1 MDPSNSAIKIENV
14 WKVFGNTSKEA
25 LDAIQNRKISKTD
38 ALEKYN
44 SVIGVSDV
52 SFEVKQGEIFCVMGL
67 SGSGKSTLVRHIN
80 RLLEPTSGKILING
94 QDVMTLGREDL
105 QELRNK
111 KIGMVFQ
118 NFALMPHRSVVDN
131 IAMPLEIRG
140 ISKNDRLDAANKIL
154 DIVELQGWGNK
165 FAHELSGGMQQR
177 VGLARAL
184 AADPEF
190 LLMDEPF
197 SALDPLI
204 RRQLQSE
211 FIKLSKQMKK
221 TTVFITHDLDEAV
234 RVGHR
239 IAIMRDG
246 KVIQIGTPEEIVV
259 NPADEYVA
267 DFVKGISRLKVVQ
280 AKSIMQS
287 VEAYEKKNGKLWDN
301 PESVRENELL
311 NKGTQDFKY
320 AFSKKKID
328 ANFTFQH
335 FYDISRLVKNRL
347 TSGLGLSYRLYDI
360 ESKKLALG
368 LSALREKEIHIEGE
382 YKLQNRLSGNLDFML
397 KLNKNISI
405 STTNNYQPNIENAGD
420 FRWKTNLDFRI
431 HLSSQFLL
439 SLAATYNYDSVPAEN
454 LPESDYQLINSVS
467 YTF

>member
-1 MDPSNSAIKIENV
+1 MEAAIQIQNV
-14 WKVFGNTSKEA
+14 WKIFGNTSNDA
-25 LDAIQNRKISKTD
+25 LDAIQNKKISKQE

-52 SFEVKQGEIFCVMGL
+52 SFNVNKGEIFCVMGL

-80 RLLEPTSGKILING
+80 RLLEPTSGKILINN
-94 QDVMTLGREDL
+94 QDVMQFNKENL

-118 NFALMPHRSVVDN
+118 NFALMPHRSVLDN

-140 ISKNDRLDAANKIL
+140 VSKNDRLDAANNIL
-154 DIVELQGWGNK
+154 NIVELQGWGNK
-165 FAHELSGGMQQR
+165 YAHELSGGMQQR

-204 RRQLQSE
+204 RRQLQTE

-246 KVIQIGTPEEIVV
+246 RVVQIGTPEEIVV
-259 NPADEYVA
+259 NPSDDYVA

-280 AKSIMQS
+280 AKTIMQPL
-287 VEAYEKKNGKLWDN
+287 EQYKKNFGENLSNNEKVNENDILSKLI
-301 PESVRENELL
+301 ETSVSKDKPIVVVNDHNTEVGIITQSDLLKAVVEGNENE
-311 NKGTQDFKY
+311 
-320 AFSKKKID
+320 
-328 ANFTFQH
+328 
-335 FYDISRLVKNRL
+335 
-347 TSGLGLSYRLYDI
+347 
-360 ESKKLALG
+360 
-368 LSALREKEIHIEGE
+368 
-382 YKLQNRLSGNLDFML
+382 
-397 KLNKNISI
+397 
-405 STTNNYQPNIENAGD
+405 
-420 FRWKTNLDFRI
+420 
-431 HLSSQFLL
+431 
-439 SLAATYNYDSVPAEN
+439 
-454 LPESDYQLINSVS
+454 
-467 YTF
+467 

>member
-1 MDPSNSAIKIENV
+1 MEEAIQIQNV
-14 WKVFGNTSKEA
+14 WKIFGNTSKEA
-25 LDAIQNRKISKTD
+25 LDAIQNKKISKQE

-52 SFEVKQGEIFCVMGL
+52 SFDVKTGEIFCVMGL

-80 RLLEPTSGKILING
+80 RLLEPTSGKILINN
-94 QDVMTLGREDL
+94 QDVMQFNKENL

-118 NFALMPHRSVVDN
+118 NFALMPHRSVLDN

-140 ISKNDRLDAANKIL
+140 VSKNDRLDAANNIL
-154 DIVELQGWGNK
+154 NTVELQGWGNK
-165 FAHELSGGMQQR
+165 YAHELSGGMQQR

-184 AADPEF
+184 AADPEL

-204 RRQLQSE
+204 RRQLQTE

-246 KVIQIGTPEEIVV
+246 MIVQIGTPEEIVV

-280 AKSIMQS
+280 AKTIMQS
-287 VEAYEKKNGKLWDN
+287 IKDYENKFGTLDDDSELVDENDLLSKLIETSISKDKPIVVSN
-301 PESVRENELL
+301 KSDQKIGVITQSDLL
-311 NKGTQDFKY
+311 K
-320 AFSKKKID
+320 A
-328 ANFTFQH
+328 
-335 FYDISRLVKNRL
+335 V
-347 TSGLGLSYRLYDI
+347 
-360 ESKKLALG
+360 
-368 LSALREKEIHIEGE
+368 IEGNE
-382 YKLQNRLSGNLDFML
+382 SG
-397 KLNKNISI
+397 
-405 STTNNYQPNIENAGD
+405 
-420 FRWKTNLDFRI
+420 
-431 HLSSQFLL
+431 
-439 SLAATYNYDSVPAEN
+439 
-454 LPESDYQLINSVS
+454 
-467 YTF
+467 

>member
-1 MDPSNSAIKIENV
+1 METAIQIQNV
-14 WKVFGNTSKEA
+14 WKIFGNTSKEA
-25 LDAIQNRKISKTD
+25 LDAIQNKKISKQE

-52 SFEVKQGEIFCVMGL
+52 SFDVKRGEIFCVMGL

-80 RLLEPTSGKILING
+80 RLLEPTSGKILIND
-94 QDVMTLGREDL
+94 QDVMKFNKENL

-118 NFALMPHRSVVDN
+118 NFALMPHRSVLDN

-154 DIVELQGWGNK
+154 NIVELQGWGNK
-165 FAHELSGGMQQR
+165 YAHELSGGMQQR

-246 KVIQIGTPEEIVV
+246 AVVQIGTPEEIVI

-280 AKSIMQS
+280 AKTIMQS
-287 VEAYEKKNGKLWDN
+287 VKDYESKIGPLDNDSEIVNENDVLSKLIETSISKDKPIVVIDKNNQKIGVISQSDLLKAVVEGN
-301 PESVRENELL
+301 ENE
-311 NKGTQDFKY
+311 
-320 AFSKKKID
+320 
-328 ANFTFQH
+328 
-335 FYDISRLVKNRL
+335 
-347 TSGLGLSYRLYDI
+347 
-360 ESKKLALG
+360 
-368 LSALREKEIHIEGE
+368 
-382 YKLQNRLSGNLDFML
+382 
-397 KLNKNISI
+397 
-405 STTNNYQPNIENAGD
+405 
-420 FRWKTNLDFRI
+420 
-431 HLSSQFLL
+431 
-439 SLAATYNYDSVPAEN
+439 
-454 LPESDYQLINSVS
+454 
-467 YTF
+467 

>member
-1 MDPSNSAIKIENV
+1 MYKR
-14 WKVFGNTSKEA
+14 
-25 LDAIQNRKISKTD
+25 Q
-38 ALEKYN
+38 
-44 SVIGVSDV
+44 VIGVSDV
-52 SFEVKQGEIFCVMGL
+52 SFDVNKGEIFCVMGL

-80 RLLEPTSGKILING
+80 RLLEPTSGKIFINN
-94 QDVMTLGREDL
+94 QDVMQFDKENL

-118 NFALMPHRSVVDN
+118 NFALMPHRSVLDN

-140 ISKNDRLDAANKIL
+140 VSKNDRLDAANNIL
-154 DIVELQGWGNK
+154 NIVELQGWGNK
-165 FAHELSGGMQQR
+165 YAHELSGGMQQR

-246 KVIQIGTPEEIVV
+246 EVVQIGTPEEIVV
-259 NPADEYVA
+259 NPSDEYVA

-280 AKSIMQS
+280 AKTIMQS
-287 VEAYEKKNGKLWDN
+287 LEQYKKNFGENLSNNEKVNENDILSKLI
-301 PESVRENELL
+301 ETSVSKDKPIVVVNDHNTEVGIITQSDLLKAVVEGNENE
-311 NKGTQDFKY
+311 
-320 AFSKKKID
+320 
-328 ANFTFQH
+328 
-335 FYDISRLVKNRL
+335 
-347 TSGLGLSYRLYDI
+347 
-360 ESKKLALG
+360 
-368 LSALREKEIHIEGE
+368 
-382 YKLQNRLSGNLDFML
+382 
-397 KLNKNISI
+397 
-405 STTNNYQPNIENAGD
+405 
-420 FRWKTNLDFRI
+420 
-431 HLSSQFLL
+431 
-439 SLAATYNYDSVPAEN
+439 
-454 LPESDYQLINSVS
+454 
-467 YTF
+467 

>member
-1 MDPSNSAIKIENV
+1 MDSAIEIKNV
-14 WKVFGNTSKEA
+14 WKIFGNNSKEA
-25 LDAIQNRKISKTD
+25 LNAIQNEHISKQE

-52 SFEVKQGEIFCVMGL
+52 SFNVKTGEIFCVMGL

-80 RLLEPTSGKILING
+80 RLLEPTSGQILIDNE
-94 QDVMTLGREDL
+94 DVMKFDSKSL
-105 QELRNK
+105 QDLRNK

-118 NFALMPHRSVVDN
+118 NFALMPHRSVLDN

-184 AADPEF
+184 AADPDV

-204 RRQLQSE
+204 RRQLQAE

-246 KVIQIGTPEEIVV
+246 KVIQIGTPEEIVMK
-259 NPADEYVA
+259 PADSYVA
-267 DFVKGISRLKVVQ
+267 DFVKGISRLKIVQ
-280 AKSIMQS
+280 AKSIMQPVEKFEKEFGSKSKNLES
-287 VEAYEKKNGKLWDN
+287 VHENDLLNKLIEKSSIKDEPILVINNEKKNIGVITQAD
-301 PESVRENELL
+301 LL
-311 NKGTQDFKY
+311 K
-320 AFSKKKID
+320 A
-328 ANFTFQH
+328 
-335 FYDISRLVKNRL
+335 VV
-347 TSGLGLSYRLYDI
+347 
-360 ESKKLALG
+360 
-368 LSALREKEIHIEGE
+368 EG
-382 YKLQNRLSGNLDFML
+382 
-397 KLNKNISI
+397 
-405 STTNNYQPNIENAGD
+405 
-420 FRWKTNLDFRI
+420 
-431 HLSSQFLL
+431 
-439 SLAATYNYDSVPAEN
+439 
-454 LPESDYQLINSVS
+454 SDGE
-467 YTF
+467 

>member
-1 MDPSNSAIKIENV
+1 MEAAIQIQNV
-14 WKVFGNTSKEA
+14 WKIFGNTSNDA
-25 LDAIQNRKISKTD
+25 LDAIQNKKISKQE

-52 SFEVKQGEIFCVMGL
+52 SFDVNKGEIFCVMGL

-80 RLLEPTSGKILING
+80 RLLEPTSGKILINN
-94 QDVMTLGREDL
+94 QDVMQFNKENL

-118 NFALMPHRSVVDN
+118 NFALMPHRSVLDN

-140 ISKNDRLDAANKIL
+140 VSKNDRLDAANNIL
-154 DIVELQGWGNK
+154 NIVELQGWGNK
-165 FAHELSGGMQQR
+165 YAHELSGGMQQR

-204 RRQLQSE
+204 RRQLQTE

-246 KVIQIGTPEEIVV
+246 RVVQIGTPEEIVV
-259 NPADEYVA
+259 NPSDEYVA

-280 AKSIMQS
+280 AKTIMQPL
-287 VEAYEKKNGKLWDN
+287 EQYKKNFGENLSNNEKVNENDILSKLI
-301 PESVRENELL
+301 ETSVSKDKPIVVVNDLNTEVGIITQSDLLKAVVEGNENE
-311 NKGTQDFKY
+311 
-320 AFSKKKID
+320 
-328 ANFTFQH
+328 
-335 FYDISRLVKNRL
+335 
-347 TSGLGLSYRLYDI
+347 
-360 ESKKLALG
+360 
-368 LSALREKEIHIEGE
+368 
-382 YKLQNRLSGNLDFML
+382 
-397 KLNKNISI
+397 
-405 STTNNYQPNIENAGD
+405 
-420 FRWKTNLDFRI
+420 
-431 HLSSQFLL
+431 
-439 SLAATYNYDSVPAEN
+439 
-454 LPESDYQLINSVS
+454 
-467 YTF
+467 

>member
-1 MDPSNSAIKIENV
+1 MDLAIEIKNV
-14 WKVFGNTSKEA
+14 WKIFGNNSKEA
-25 LDAIQNRKISKTD
+25 LNAIQNENISKQE

-52 SFEVKQGEIFCVMGL
+52 SFSVKKGEIFCVMGL

-80 RLLEPTSGKILING
+80 RLLEPTSGQILINNE
-94 QDVMTLGREDL
+94 DVMKFDAKSL
-105 QELRNK
+105 QDLRNK

-118 NFALMPHRSVVDN
+118 NFALMPHRSVLDN

-184 AADPEF
+184 AADPDV

-204 RRQLQSE
+204 RRQLQAE

-246 KVIQIGTPEEIVV
+246 KVIQIGTPEEIVMK
-259 NPADEYVA
+259 PADDYVA
-267 DFVKGISRLKVVQ
+267 DFVKGISRLKIVQ
-280 AKSIMQS
+280 AKSIMQP
-287 VEAYEKKNGKLWDN
+287 VEKFEKEFGSIGKNL
-301 PESVRENELL
+301 ESVHENILL
-311 NKGTQDFKY
+311 NKLIEK
-320 AFSKKKID
+320 SSIKNEPI
-328 ANFTFQH
+328 
-335 FYDISRLVKNRL
+335 LVINN
-347 TSGLGLSYRLYDI
+347 
-360 ESKKLALG
+360 E
-368 LSALREKEIHIEGE
+368 
-382 YKLQNRLSGNLDFML
+382 
-397 KLNKNISI
+397 NKNIGVI
-405 STTNNYQPNIENAGD
+405 TQAD
-420 FRWKTNLDFRI
+420 
-431 HLSSQFLL
+431 LL
-439 SLAATYNYDSVPAEN
+439 KAVVEG
-454 LPESDYQLINSVS
+454 SDGE
-467 YTF
+467 

>member
-1 MDPSNSAIKIENV
+1 MEAAIQIQNV
-14 WKVFGNTSKEA
+14 WKIFGNTSQDA
-25 LDAIQNRKISKTD
+25 LDAIQNKKISKQE

-44 SVIGVSDV
+44 SVIGVSNV
-52 SFEVKQGEIFCVMGL
+52 SFDVKKGEIFCVMGL

-80 RLLEPTSGKILING
+80 RLLEPTSGKILINN
-94 QDVMTLGREDL
+94 QDVMQFDKENL

-118 NFALMPHRSVVDN
+118 NFALMPHRSVLDN

-140 ISKNDRLDAANKIL
+140 VSKNDRLDAANNIL
-154 DIVELQGWGNK
+154 NIVELQGWGNK
-165 FAHELSGGMQQR
+165 YAHELSGGMQQR

-246 KVIQIGTPEEIVV
+246 EVVQIGTPEEIVV
-259 NPADEYVA
+259 NPSDEYVA

-280 AKSIMQS
+280 AKTIMQS
-287 VEAYEKKNGKLWDN
+287 
-301 PESVRENELL
+301 
-311 NKGTQDFKY
+311 
-320 AFSKKKID
+320 
-328 ANFTFQH
+328 
-335 FYDISRLVKNRL
+335 
-347 TSGLGLSYRLYDI
+347 I
-360 ESKKLALG
+360 E
-368 LSALREKEIHIEGE
+368 E
-382 YKLQNRLSGNLDFML
+382 YKKTFGDNLRNNERVNENDILS
-397 KLNKNISI
+397 KLIETSVTEDKPII
-405 STTNNYQPNIENAGD
+405 VTNND
-420 FRWKTNLDFRI
+420 NLEVGIITQSD
-431 HLSSQFLL
+431 LL
-439 SLAATYNYDSVPAEN
+439 KAVVEGNDSE
-454 LPESDYQLINSVS
+454 
-467 YTF
+467 

>member
-1 MDPSNSAIKIENV
+1 METAIQIQNV
-14 WKVFGNTSKEA
+14 WKIFGNNSKEA
-25 LDAIQNRKISKTD
+25 LDAIQNKKISKQE

-44 SVIGVSDV
+44 SVIGVSNV
-52 SFEVKQGEIFCVMGL
+52 SFDVNKGEIFCVMGL

-80 RLLEPTSGKILING
+80 RLLEPTSGKILIND
-94 QDVMTLGREDL
+94 QDVMQFDKDSL

-118 NFALMPHRSVVDN
+118 NFALMPHRSVLDN

-140 ISKNDRLDAANKIL
+140 VSKNDRLDAANRIL
-154 DIVELQGWGNK
+154 NIVELQGWGNK
-165 FAHELSGGMQQR
+165 YAHELSGGMQQR

-246 KVIQIGTPEEIVV
+246 MVVQIGTPEEIVV
-259 NPADEYVA
+259 NPVDEYVA

-280 AKSIMQS
+280 AKTIMQS
-287 VEAYEKKNGKLWDN
+287 IKDYENKFGPLDNESETVNENDVLSKL
-301 PESVRENELL
+301 
-311 NKGTQDFKY
+311 
-320 AFSKKKID
+320 
-328 ANFTFQH
+328 
-335 FYDISRLVKNRL
+335 
-347 TSGLGLSYRLYDI
+347 I
-360 ESKKLALG
+360 ET
-368 LSALREKEIHIEGE
+368 
-382 YKLQNRLSGNLDFML
+382 
-397 KLNKNISI
+397 SI
-405 STTNNYQPNIENAGD
+405 SKDKPIIVLSKNNQKMGVI
-420 FRWKTNLDFRI
+420 
-431 HLSSQFLL
+431 SQSDLL
-439 SLAATYNYDSVPAEN
+439 KAVVEGNDNE
-454 LPESDYQLINSVS
+454 
-467 YTF
+467 

>member
-1 MDPSNSAIKIENV
+1 MEAAIQIQNV
-14 WKVFGNTSKEA
+14 WKIFGNTSKEA
-25 LDAIQNRKISKTD
+25 LDAIQNKKISKQE

-52 SFEVKQGEIFCVMGL
+52 SFDVKTGEIFCVMGL

-80 RLLEPTSGKILING
+80 RLLEPTSGKIFINNK
-94 QDVMTLGREDL
+94 DVMQFNKENL

-118 NFALMPHRSVVDN
+118 NFALMPHRSVLDN

-140 ISKNDRLDAANKIL
+140 VSKNDRLDVANNIL
-154 DIVELQGWGNK
+154 NIVELQGWGNK
-165 FAHELSGGMQQR
+165 YAHELSGGMQQR

-184 AADPEF
+184 AADPEL

-204 RRQLQSE
+204 RRQLQTE

-246 KVIQIGTPEEIVV
+246 MIVQIGTPEEIVV

-267 DFVKGISRLKVVQ
+267 DFVKGISRLKVVK
-280 AKSIMQS
+280 AKTIMQS
-287 VEAYEKKNGKLWDN
+287 IKEYENKFGILGEDNELVDENDLLSKLIETSISKDKPIVVSSKSDQKIGVITQSDLLKAVVEGN
-301 PESVRENELL
+301 ENE
-311 NKGTQDFKY
+311 
-320 AFSKKKID
+320 
-328 ANFTFQH
+328 
-335 FYDISRLVKNRL
+335 
-347 TSGLGLSYRLYDI
+347 
-360 ESKKLALG
+360 
-368 LSALREKEIHIEGE
+368 
-382 YKLQNRLSGNLDFML
+382 
-397 KLNKNISI
+397 
-405 STTNNYQPNIENAGD
+405 
-420 FRWKTNLDFRI
+420 
-431 HLSSQFLL
+431 
-439 SLAATYNYDSVPAEN
+439 
-454 LPESDYQLINSVS
+454 
-467 YTF
+467 

>member
-1 MDPSNSAIKIENV
+1 MDSAIEIKNV
-14 WKVFGNTSKEA
+14 WKVFGNNSKEA
-25 LDAIQNRKISKTD
+25 LNAIQNKRISKQE

-52 SFEVKQGEIFCVMGL
+52 SFDVKKGEIFCVMGL

-80 RLLEPTSGKILING
+80 RLLEPTSGQILINNE
-94 QDVMTLGREDL
+94 DVMKLDQKSL
-105 QELRNK
+105 QDLRNK

-118 NFALMPHRSVVDN
+118 NFALMPHRSVLDN

-165 FAHELSGGMQQR
+165 YAHELSGGMQQR

-204 RRQLQSE
+204 RRQLQAE

-246 KVIQIGTPEEIVV
+246 KVIQIGTPEEIVMKPTD
-259 NPADEYVA
+259 NYVA
-267 DFVKGISRLKVVQ
+267 DFVKGISRLKIVQ
-280 AKSIMQS
+280 AKSIMQA
-287 VEAYEKKNGKLWDN
+287 VEKFEKEFGIITVKL
-301 PESVRENELL
+301 ESVNENDLL
-311 NKGTQDFKY
+311 NKLIEK
-320 AFSKKKID
+320 SSIKNEPI
-328 ANFTFQH
+328 
-335 FYDISRLVKNRL
+335 LVTNN
-347 TSGLGLSYRLYDI
+347 
-360 ESKKLALG
+360 E
-368 LSALREKEIHIEGE
+368 
-382 YKLQNRLSGNLDFML
+382 
-397 KLNKNISI
+397 NKNIGI
-405 STTNNYQPNIENAGD
+405 ITQAD
-420 FRWKTNLDFRI
+420 
-431 HLSSQFLL
+431 LL
-439 SLAATYNYDSVPAEN
+439 KAVVKG
-454 LPESDYQLINSVS
+454 SDGE
-467 YTF
+467 

>member
-1 MDPSNSAIKIENV
+1 MEAAIQIQNV
-14 WKVFGNTSKEA
+14 WKIFGNTSNDA
-25 LDAIQNRKISKTD
+25 LDAIQNKKISKQE

-52 SFEVKQGEIFCVMGL
+52 SFDVNKGEIFCVMGL

-80 RLLEPTSGKILING
+80 RLLEPTSGKILINN
-94 QDVMTLGREDL
+94 QDVMQFNKENL

-118 NFALMPHRSVVDN
+118 NFALMPHRSVLDN

-140 ISKNDRLDAANKIL
+140 VSKNDRLDAANNIL
-154 DIVELQGWGNK
+154 NIVELQGWGNK
-165 FAHELSGGMQQR
+165 YAHELSGGMQQR

-204 RRQLQSE
+204 RRQLQTE

-246 KVIQIGTPEEIVV
+246 GVVQIGTPEEIVV
-259 NPADEYVA
+259 NPSDEYVA

-280 AKSIMQS
+280 AKTIMQS
-287 VEAYEKKNGKLWDN
+287 IIEYRKTFGDNVSNNERVNENDILSKLI
-301 PESVRENELL
+301 ETSVSED
-311 NKGTQDFKY
+311 KP
-320 AFSKKKID
+320 I
-328 ANFTFQH
+328 
-335 FYDISRLVKNRL
+335 IV
-347 TSGLGLSYRLYDI
+347 
-360 ESKKLALG
+360 
-368 LSALREKEIHIEGE
+368 
-382 YKLQNRLSGNLDFML
+382 
-397 KLNKNISI
+397 
-405 STTNNYQPNIENAGD
+405 TNND
-420 FRWKTNLDFRI
+420 NLEVGIITQSD
-431 HLSSQFLL
+431 LL
-439 SLAATYNYDSVPAEN
+439 KAVVEGNDSE
-454 LPESDYQLINSVS
+454 
-467 YTF
+467 

>member
-1 MDPSNSAIKIENV
+1 MDSAIEIKNV
-14 WKVFGNTSKEA
+14 WKIFGNNSKEA
-25 LDAIQNRKISKTD
+25 LNAIQNENISKQE

-52 SFEVKQGEIFCVMGL
+52 SFNVKKGEIFCVMGL

-80 RLLEPTSGKILING
+80 RLLEPTSGQILINNE
-94 QDVMTLGREDL
+94 DVMKFDAKSL
-105 QELRNK
+105 QDLRNK

-118 NFALMPHRSVVDN
+118 NFALMPHRSVLDN

-184 AADPEF
+184 AADPDV

-204 RRQLQSE
+204 RRQLQAE

-246 KVIQIGTPEEIVV
+246 KVIQIGTPEEIVMK
-259 NPADEYVA
+259 PADGYVA
-267 DFVKGISRLKVVQ
+267 DFVKGISRLKIVQ
-280 AKSIMQS
+280 AKSIMQP
-287 VEAYEKKNGKLWDN
+287 VEKFEKEFGLIGKNL
-301 PESVRENELL
+301 ESVHENDLL
-311 NKGTQDFKY
+311 NKLIEKSSIKDEP
-320 AFSKKKID
+320 I
-328 ANFTFQH
+328 
-335 FYDISRLVKNRL
+335 LVIN
-347 TSGLGLSYRLYDI
+347 SD
-360 ESKKLALG
+360 
-368 LSALREKEIHIEGE
+368 
-382 YKLQNRLSGNLDFML
+382 
-397 KLNKNISI
+397 NKNIGI
-405 STTNNYQPNIENAGD
+405 ITQAD
-420 FRWKTNLDFRI
+420 
-431 HLSSQFLL
+431 LL
-439 SLAATYNYDSVPAEN
+439 KAVVEG
-454 LPESDYQLINSVS
+454 SDGE
-467 YTF
+467 

>member
-1 MDPSNSAIKIENV
+1 MEAAIQIQNV
-14 WKVFGNTSKEA
+14 WKIFGNTSNDA
-25 LDAIQNRKISKTD
+25 LDAIQNKKISKQE

-52 SFEVKQGEIFCVMGL
+52 SFDVNKGEIFCVMGL

-80 RLLEPTSGKILING
+80 RLLEPTSGKILINN
-94 QDVMTLGREDL
+94 QDVMQFNKENL

-118 NFALMPHRSVVDN
+118 NFALMPHRSVLDN

-140 ISKNDRLDAANKIL
+140 VSKNDRLDAANNIL
-154 DIVELQGWGNK
+154 NIVELQGWGNK
-165 FAHELSGGMQQR
+165 YAHELSGGMQQR

-204 RRQLQSE
+204 RRQLQTE

-246 KVIQIGTPEEIVV
+246 RVVQIGTPEEIVV
-259 NPADEYVA
+259 NPSDDYVA

-280 AKSIMQS
+280 AKTIMQPL
-287 VEAYEKKNGKLWDN
+287 EQYKKNFGENLSNNEKVNENDILSKLI
-301 PESVRENELL
+301 ETSVSKDKPIVVVNDHNTEVGIITQSDLLKAVIEGNENE
-311 NKGTQDFKY
+311 
-320 AFSKKKID
+320 
-328 ANFTFQH
+328 
-335 FYDISRLVKNRL
+335 
-347 TSGLGLSYRLYDI
+347 
-360 ESKKLALG
+360 
-368 LSALREKEIHIEGE
+368 
-382 YKLQNRLSGNLDFML
+382 
-397 KLNKNISI
+397 
-405 STTNNYQPNIENAGD
+405 
-420 FRWKTNLDFRI
+420 
-431 HLSSQFLL
+431 
-439 SLAATYNYDSVPAEN
+439 
-454 LPESDYQLINSVS
+454 
-467 YTF
+467 

>member
-1 MDPSNSAIKIENV
+1 MDSAIEIKNV
-14 WKVFGNTSKEA
+14 WKIFGNNSKEA
-25 LDAIQNRKISKTD
+25 LNAIQNKHISKQE

-52 SFEVKQGEIFCVMGL
+52 SFNVKKGEIFCVMGL

-80 RLLEPTSGKILING
+80 RLLEPTSGQILINNE
-94 QDVMTLGREDL
+94 DVMKFDSKSL
-105 QELRNK
+105 QDLRNK

-118 NFALMPHRSVVDN
+118 NFALMPHRSVLDN

-154 DIVELQGWGNK
+154 DTVELQGWGNK

-184 AADPEF
+184 AADPDV

-204 RRQLQSE
+204 RRQLQAE

-246 KVIQIGTPEEIVV
+246 KVIQIGTPEEIVMK
-259 NPADEYVA
+259 PADDYVS
-267 DFVKGISRLKVVQ
+267 DFVKGISRLKIVQ

-287 VEAYEKKNGKLWDN
+287 VEKFEKEFGLIAKNL
-301 PESVRENELL
+301 ESVYENDLL
-311 NKGTQDFKY
+311 N
-320 AFSKKKID
+320 
-328 ANFTFQH
+328 
-335 FYDISRLVKNRL
+335 RL
-347 TSGLGLSYRLYDI
+347 I
-360 ESKKLALG
+360 EKSSIKDEPILVTNN
-368 LSALREKEIHIEGE
+368 E
-382 YKLQNRLSGNLDFML
+382 
-397 KLNKNISI
+397 NKNIGVI
-405 STTNNYQPNIENAGD
+405 TQAD
-420 FRWKTNLDFRI
+420 
-431 HLSSQFLL
+431 LL
-439 SLAATYNYDSVPAEN
+439 KAVVEG
-454 LPESDYQLINSVS
+454 SDGE
-467 YTF
+467 

>member
-1 MDPSNSAIKIENV
+1 MDSSGSAIKIENV
-14 WKVFGNTSKEA
+14 WKVFGNTSDEA
-25 LDAIQNRKISKTD
+25 IDAIQNKRISKNE

-52 SFEVKQGEIFCVMGL
+52 SFDVKQGEIFCVMGL

-94 QDVMTLGREDL
+94 QDVMSLDRESL

-140 ISKNDRLDAANKIL
+140 VSKNDRLDAANKIL

-184 AADPEF
+184 AADPDF

-211 FIKLSKQMKK
+211 FIKLSKQMRK

-246 KVIQIGTPEEIVV
+246 KVIQIGTPEQIVV

-280 AKSIMQS
+280 AKTIMQT
-287 VEAYEKKNGKLWDN
+287 VESYENLNGKLEEN
-301 PESVRENELL
+301 LQSVNEHELL
-311 NKGTQDFKY
+311 
-320 AFSKKKID
+320 SKLIEVSKSKD
-328 ANFTFQH
+328 KP
-335 FYDISRLVKNRL
+335 LVVKNNEQKNIGVITQSDL
-347 TSGLGLSYRLYDI
+347 L
-360 ESKKLALG
+360 KAV
-368 LSALREKEIHIEGE
+368 IEG
-382 YKLQNRLSGNLDFML
+382 
-397 KLNKNISI
+397 
-405 STTNNYQPNIENAGD
+405 GD
-420 FRWKTNLDFRI
+420 G
-431 HLSSQFLL
+431 
-439 SLAATYNYDSVPAEN
+439 E
-454 LPESDYQLINSVS
+454 
-467 YTF
+467 

>member
-1 MDPSNSAIKIENV
+1 MEAAIQIQNV
-14 WKVFGNTSKEA
+14 WKIFGNTSDDA
-25 LDAIQNRKISKTD
+25 LDAIQNKKISKQE

-52 SFEVKQGEIFCVMGL
+52 SFDVNKGEIFCVMGL

-80 RLLEPTSGKILING
+80 RLLEPTSGKIFINN
-94 QDVMTLGREDL
+94 QDVMQFDKENL

-118 NFALMPHRSVVDN
+118 NFALMPHRSVLDN

-140 ISKNDRLDAANKIL
+140 VSKNDRLDAANNIL
-154 DIVELQGWGNK
+154 NIVELQGWGNK
-165 FAHELSGGMQQR
+165 YAHELSGGMQQR

-280 AKSIMQS
+280 AKTIMQT
-287 VEAYEKKNGKLWDN
+287 VESYENLNGKLEEN
-301 PESVRENELL
+301 LQSVDEHELL
-311 NKGTQDFKY
+311 
-320 AFSKKKID
+320 SKLIEVSKSKD
-328 ANFTFQH
+328 KP
-335 FYDISRLVKNRL
+335 LVVKNNEQKNIGVITQSDL
-347 TSGLGLSYRLYDI
+347 L
-360 ESKKLALG
+360 KAV
-368 LSALREKEIHIEGE
+368 IEG
-382 YKLQNRLSGNLDFML
+382 
-397 KLNKNISI
+397 
-405 STTNNYQPNIENAGD
+405 GD
-420 FRWKTNLDFRI
+420 G
-431 HLSSQFLL
+431 
-439 SLAATYNYDSVPAEN
+439 E
-454 LPESDYQLINSVS
+454 
-467 YTF
+467 

>member
-1 MDPSNSAIKIENV
+1 MDSTIEIKNV
-14 WKVFGNTSKEA
+14 WKIFGNTSEKA
-25 LDAIQNRKISKTD
+25 LNAIQNKHISKQE

-52 SFEVKQGEIFCVMGL
+52 SFNVKKGEIFCVMGL

-80 RLLEPTSGKILING
+80 RLLEPTSGQILINNE
-94 QDVMTLGREDL
+94 DVMKFDSKSL
-105 QELRNK
+105 QDLRNK

-118 NFALMPHRSVVDN
+118 NFALMPHRSVLDN

-184 AADPEF
+184 AADPDV

-204 RRQLQSE
+204 RRQLQAE

-246 KVIQIGTPEEIVV
+246 KVIQIGTPEEIVMK
-259 NPADEYVA
+259 PADDYVA
-267 DFVKGISRLKVVQ
+267 DFVKGISRLKIVQ
-280 AKSIMQS
+280 AKSIMQP
-287 VEAYEKKNGKLWDN
+287 VEKFEKEFGSIGKNL
-301 PESVRENELL
+301 ESVHENDLL
-311 NKGTQDFKY
+311 NKLIEKSSIKDEP
-320 AFSKKKID
+320 I
-328 ANFTFQH
+328 
-335 FYDISRLVKNRL
+335 LVINN
-347 TSGLGLSYRLYDI
+347 D
-360 ESKKLALG
+360 
-368 LSALREKEIHIEGE
+368 
-382 YKLQNRLSGNLDFML
+382 
-397 KLNKNISI
+397 NKNIGVI
-405 STTNNYQPNIENAGD
+405 TQAD
-420 FRWKTNLDFRI
+420 
-431 HLSSQFLL
+431 LL
-439 SLAATYNYDSVPAEN
+439 KAVVEG
-454 LPESDYQLINSVS
+454 SDGE
-467 YTF
+467 

>member
-1 MDPSNSAIKIENV
+1 MEAAIQIQNV
-14 WKVFGNTSKEA
+14 WKIFGNTSQDA
-25 LDAIQNRKISKTD
+25 LDAIQNKKISKQE

-52 SFEVKQGEIFCVMGL
+52 SFDVKKGEIFCVMGL

-80 RLLEPTSGKILING
+80 RLLEPTSGKILINN
-94 QDVMTLGREDL
+94 QDVMQFNKENL

-118 NFALMPHRSVVDN
+118 NFALMPHRSVLDN

-140 ISKNDRLDAANKIL
+140 VSKNDRLDAANNIL
-154 DIVELQGWGNK
+154 NIVELQGWGNK
-165 FAHELSGGMQQR
+165 YAHELSGGMQQR

-246 KVIQIGTPEEIVV
+246 EVVQIGTPEEIVV
-259 NPADEYVA
+259 NPSDEYVA

-280 AKSIMQS
+280 AKTIMQS
-287 VEAYEKKNGKLWDN
+287 IK
-301 PESVRENELL
+301 
-311 NKGTQDFKY
+311 
-320 AFSKKKID
+320 
-328 ANFTFQH
+328 
-335 FYDISRLVKNRL
+335 
-347 TSGLGLSYRLYDI
+347 
-360 ESKKLALG
+360 
-368 LSALREKEIHIEGE
+368 E
-382 YKLQNRLSGNLDFML
+382 YKKTFGDNLGNNERVNENDILS
-397 KLNKNISI
+397 KLIETSVSEDKPII
-405 STTNNYQPNIENAGD
+405 VTNND
-420 FRWKTNLDFRI
+420 NLEVGIITQSD
-431 HLSSQFLL
+431 LL
-439 SLAATYNYDSVPAEN
+439 KAVVEGNDSE
-454 LPESDYQLINSVS
+454 
-467 YTF
+467 

>member
-1 MDPSNSAIKIENV
+1 MEAAIQIQNV
-14 WKVFGNTSKEA
+14 WKIFGNTSNDA
-25 LDAIQNRKISKTD
+25 LDAIQNKKISKQE

-52 SFEVKQGEIFCVMGL
+52 SFDVNKGEIFCVMGL

-80 RLLEPTSGKILING
+80 RLLEPTSGKILINN
-94 QDVMTLGREDL
+94 QDVMQFNKENL

-118 NFALMPHRSVVDN
+118 NFALMPHRSVLDN

-140 ISKNDRLDAANKIL
+140 VSKNDRLDAANNIL
-154 DIVELQGWGNK
+154 NIVELQGWGNK
-165 FAHELSGGMQQR
+165 YAHELSGGMQQR

-204 RRQLQSE
+204 RRQLQTE

-246 KVIQIGTPEEIVV
+246 RVVQIGTPEEIVV
-259 NPADEYVA
+259 NPSDDYVA

-280 AKSIMQS
+280 AKTIMQPL
-287 VEAYEKKNGKLWDN
+287 EQYKKNFGENLSNNEKVNENDILSKLI
-301 PESVRENELL
+301 ETSVSKDKPVVVVNDHNTEVGIITQSDLLKAVVEGNENE
-311 NKGTQDFKY
+311 
-320 AFSKKKID
+320 
-328 ANFTFQH
+328 
-335 FYDISRLVKNRL
+335 
-347 TSGLGLSYRLYDI
+347 
-360 ESKKLALG
+360 
-368 LSALREKEIHIEGE
+368 
-382 YKLQNRLSGNLDFML
+382 
-397 KLNKNISI
+397 
-405 STTNNYQPNIENAGD
+405 
-420 FRWKTNLDFRI
+420 
-431 HLSSQFLL
+431 
-439 SLAATYNYDSVPAEN
+439 
-454 LPESDYQLINSVS
+454 
-467 YTF
+467 

>member
-1 MDPSNSAIKIENV
+1 MSDIASTDIAIKIQNV
-14 WKVFGNTSKEA
+14 WKIFGNTSKEA
-25 LDAIQNRKISKTD
+25 LDAIQNKNISKQE
-38 ALEKYN
+38 ALENFN
-44 SVIGVSDV
+44 SVIGVSNV
-52 SFEVKQGEIFCVMGL
+52 SFDVKNGEIFCVMGL

-80 RLLEPTSGKILING
+80 RLLEPTSGKILINN
-94 QDVMTLGREDL
+94 QDVMQFNKKNL

-118 NFALMPHRSVVDN
+118 NFALMPHRSVLDN

-140 ISKNDRLDAANKIL
+140 ISKNDRIDVANKIL
-154 DIVELQGWGNK
+154 SVVELQGWGNK
-165 FAHELSGGMQQR
+165 YAHELSGGMQQR

-204 RRQLQSE
+204 RRQLQTE

-246 KVIQIGTPEEIVV
+246 MVIQIGTPEEIVI

-280 AKSIMQS
+280 AKTIMLPIKEYENKFGKIPEGSEKVQENDVLSKLIERSISKDKPIVVTKNDLKLGVITQS
-287 VEAYEKKNGKLWDN
+287 D
-301 PESVRENELL
+301 LL
-311 NKGTQDFKY
+311 K
-320 AFSKKKID
+320 A
-328 ANFTFQH
+328 
-335 FYDISRLVKNRL
+335 V
-347 TSGLGLSYRLYDI
+347 
-360 ESKKLALG
+360 
-368 LSALREKEIHIEGE
+368 IEG
-382 YKLQNRLSGNLDFML
+382 
-397 KLNKNISI
+397 
-405 STTNNYQPNIENAGD
+405 GD
-420 FRWKTNLDFRI
+420 
-431 HLSSQFLL
+431 
-439 SLAATYNYDSVPAEN
+439 VE
-454 LPESDYQLINSVS
+454 
-467 YTF
+467 

>member
-1 MDPSNSAIKIENV
+1 METAIQIQNV
-14 WKVFGNTSKEA
+14 WKIFGNNSNEA
-25 LDAIQNRKISKTD
+25 LDAIQNKNISKQE

-52 SFEVKQGEIFCVMGL
+52 SFNVNKGEIFCVMGL

-80 RLLEPTSGKILING
+80 RLLEPTSGKILINN
-94 QDVMTLGREDL
+94 QDVMQFDKDNL

-118 NFALMPHRSVVDN
+118 NFALMPHRSVLDN

-140 ISKNDRLDAANKIL
+140 VSKNDRLDEANKIL
-154 DIVELQGWGNK
+154 NIVELQGWGNK
-165 FAHELSGGMQQR
+165 YAHELSGGMQQR

-211 FIKLSKQMKK
+211 FIKLSKKMKK

-246 KVIQIGTPEEIVV
+246 MVVQIGTPEEIVV

-280 AKSIMQS
+280 AKTIMKSIK
-287 VEAYEKKNGKLWDN
+287 EYENKFGKLDN
-301 PESVRENELL
+301 NNELVNENE
-311 NKGTQDFKY
+311 
-320 AFSKKKID
+320 
-328 ANFTFQH
+328 
-335 FYDISRLVKNRL
+335 
-347 TSGLGLSYRLYDI
+347 GLSKLI
-360 ESKKLALG
+360 EISVTKDKP
-368 LSALREKEIHIEGE
+368 IIVT
-382 YKLQNRLSGNLDFML
+382 
-397 KLNKNISI
+397 NKNNEKIGFISQ
-405 STTNNYQPNIENAGD
+405 SDLLKAVVEGNEN
-420 FRWKTNLDFRI
+420 
-431 HLSSQFLL
+431 
-439 SLAATYNYDSVPAEN
+439 E
-454 LPESDYQLINSVS
+454 
-467 YTF
+467 

>member
-1 MDPSNSAIKIENV
+1 MSDIASTDIAIKIQNV
-14 WKVFGNTSKEA
+14 WKIFGNTSKEA
-25 LDAIQNRKISKTD
+25 LDAIQNKNISKQE
-38 ALEKYN
+38 ALENFN
-44 SVIGVSDV
+44 SVIGVSNV
-52 SFEVKQGEIFCVMGL
+52 SFDVKNGEIFCVMGL

-80 RLLEPTSGKILING
+80 RLLEPTSGKILINN
-94 QDVMTLGREDL
+94 QDVMQFNKKNL

-118 NFALMPHRSVVDN
+118 NFALMPHRSVLDN

-140 ISKNDRLDAANKIL
+140 ISKNDRIDVANKIL
-154 DIVELQGWGNK
+154 SVVELQGWGNK
-165 FAHELSGGMQQR
+165 YAHELSGGMQQR

-204 RRQLQSE
+204 RRQLQTE

-246 KVIQIGTPEEIVV
+246 MVIQIGTPEEIVI

-280 AKSIMQS
+280 AKTIMLPIKEYENKFGKIPEDSEKAQENDVLSTLIERSIS
-287 VEAYEKKNGKLWDN
+287 KDKPIVVIDGSFEGEADRSWSHVVTFLTGWD
-301 PESVRENELL
+301 SIWNELCL
-311 NKGTQDFKY
+311 ILSDYDLDKTILIYG
-320 AFSKKKID
+320 D
-328 ANFTFQH
+328 AN
-335 FYDISRLVKNRL
+335 V
-347 TSGLGLSYRLYDI
+347 
-360 ESKKLALG
+360 E
-368 LSALREKEIHIEGE
+368 
-382 YKLQNRLSGNLDFML
+382 QN
-397 KLNKNISI
+397 
-405 STTNNYQPNIENAGD
+405 Y
-420 FRWKTNLDFRI
+420 
-431 HLSSQFLL
+431 
-439 SLAATYNYDSVPAEN
+439 
-454 LPESDYQLINSVS
+454 INWCKAQW
-467 YTF
+467 F